1 MYKCLAENDVT
12 GTKTSSSF
20 VELLVQGQCVQGGR
34 VCLLWATVCVRVHVY
49 MYLLYNTQREICV

>member
-20 VELLVQGQCVQGGR
+20 VELLVQGQCVQGGQ
-34 VCLLWATVCVRVHVY
+34 VCVLWGNGVCACACVHVPF
-49 MYLLYNTQREICV
+49 V